1 MKVFVAQTSREIER
15 FVNTNNIEKNN
26 IVNIVFANGQFTLFY
41 FE

>member
-15 FVNTNNIEKNN
+15 FVNTNSIKKDN
-26 IVNIVFANGQFTLFY
+26 IVNIIFTNGQFTLFY